1 MLNRKGRMRIKC
13 YVTGRVAGK
22 TSAIVTA
29 SLYADANIIKF
40 CIIVGMGIK
49 AVVIVAQTL

>member
-1 MLNRKGRMRIKC
+1 MRAKC

-29 SLYADANIIKF
+29 SLYAEATIMKF
-40 CIIVGMGIK
+40 FIIVGMGIK
-49 AVVIVAQTL
+49 AIVIVV